1 MVSEFTQKILT
12 CNANIPQRMAIR
24 CLAIDDEPLALKQ
37 IGLYIKKT
45 PLLEQVALCNNAFDA
60 MDYVSSGKVNLIFV
74 DINMPDLNGL
84 DFVRSLNEKPYI
96 IFTTAY
102 SEYAVEGFRVD
113 AVDYLLKPIG
123 YKDFLSAVNKVKK
136 LIDLH
141 DIHAE
146 KIRATEDH
154 LFVKSDYHLMR
165 INLDDIKFIESMHEY
180 IRIHRVNDKP
190 VMTLVSLKSIEEQL
204 PQNKFMRVHR
214 SYIVNLK
221 RIELIER
228 NRIIFDNNVYIP
240 VSDNYKEK
248 FQEFIDKNF
257 LI

>member
-1 MVSEFTQKILT
+1 MVIK
-12 CNANIPQRMAIR
+12 
-24 CLAIDDEPLALKQ
+24 CLAIDDEPLALRQ

-45 PLLEQVALCNNAFDA
+45 PLLELVALCNNAFDA
-60 MDYVSSGKVNLIFV
+60 MDLISSGKVSLVFV
-74 DINMPDLNGL
+74 DISMPDLNGL
-84 DFVRSLNEKPYI
+84 DFVRSLNEKPFI
-96 IFTTAY
+96 IFTTAF

-123 YKDFLSAVNKVKK
+123 YSDFLKAVNKVRT
-136 LIDLH
+136 LIELH
-141 DIHAE
+141 EGSPERI
-146 KIRATEDH
+146 KTSGSH
-154 LFVKSDYHLMR
+154 LFVKSDYRLIR
-165 INLDDIKFIESMHEY
+165 INLDDIKYIESMHEY
-180 IRIHRVNDKP
+180 IRIHLVNDKP
-190 VMTLVSLKSIEEQL
+190 VMTLVTMKSIEEQL
-204 PQNKFMRVHR
+204 PEEKFMRVHR

-221 RIELIER
+221 RITLIER